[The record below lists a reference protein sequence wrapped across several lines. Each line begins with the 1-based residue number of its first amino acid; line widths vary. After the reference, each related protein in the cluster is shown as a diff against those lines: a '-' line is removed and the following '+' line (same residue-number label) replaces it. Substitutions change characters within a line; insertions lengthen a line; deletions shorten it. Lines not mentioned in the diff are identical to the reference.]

1 MDSGGRMVDSGPMTT
16 LVIAT
21 RNAHKAAEIQAMLG
35 EHFRCL
41 TLREFPGAPEVVE
54 DAPTFLGN
62 ALKKSVELAIWLAK
76 TRPAALGEGE
86 ARTLA
91 DDSGLEVDALD
102 GAPGVLSARFAS
114 QETGAEG
121 NSPDAANNAKLLRL
135 LEGVPPEERSG
146 RFKCAMA
153 LTPVEEL
160 STRALTAKSI
170 TAEGACEG
178 VVLAESRG
186 GHGFGYDPLFVPT
199 GFGQTFA
206 ELGEEVKNRI
216 SHRSHALTRLRKRM
230 AASPSR

>member
-1 MDSGGRMVDSGPMTT
+1 MVDSGPMTT

-102 GAPGVLSARFAS
+102 GAPGVFSARFAAID
-114 QETGAEG
+114 TGLPG
-121 NSPDAANNAKLLRL
+121 NSPDAQNNAKLLRL
-135 LEGVPPEERSG
+135 LDQVPAEKRTG
-146 RFKCAMA
+146 RFRCALA
-153 LTPVEEL
+153 LTPARAASVEDL
-160 STRALTAKSI
+160 VSSSI

-178 VVLAESRG
+178 VILREARG
-186 GHGFGYDPLFVPT
+186 AGGFGYDPLFVPV
-199 GFGQTFA
+199 GFDKTFS
-206 ELGEEVKNRI
+206 ELGEGVKNRI
-216 SHRSHALTRLRKRM
+216 SHRSNALKLLRAALGDRLG
-230 AASPSR
+230 